1 MPHHVSQSTLDELGF
16 ISEHDRPIVEGIRR
30 LRGRMTRRQLC
41 KEFNIS
47 HDKLVRIIKRYG
59 LQYKE
64 YTRQR
69 YNAEYDCYLAKRQIA
84 NEIAAMHND
93 RPFKSGDLQW

>member
-1 MPHHVSQSTLDELGF
+1 MKYATQSTLNELGF

-30 LRGRMTRRQLC
+30 LRGRMTRNQLC

-47 HDKLVRIIKRYG
+47 YDKLVRIIKQYE

-64 YTRQR
+64 YTRQK
-69 YNAEYDCYLAKRQIA
+69 YNAEYDRYLAKRQIA
-84 NEIAAMHND
+84 NEIATMHD
-93 RPFKSGDLQW
+93 DPPYKSGDLQW